1 MSSVS
6 VFQIKAHRKEY
17 NQKRQESLK
26 AIDNIR
32 KYLTKQSQQI
42 REEKR
47 KNKILKRI
55 EELHKNLQSTL
66 QEIDLHFYTEMK
78 VHLKKDP
85 FVRVYYS
92 IEMYSKEIIKQIER
106 DKAYV
111 EEKRKKLDK
120 MIEKIETFKGGKTIF
135 SKNVLQKISQFDKSL
150 AEKDI
155 EEAEKQFK
163 KIIQM
168 IDKTVKEEKGLKKLE
183 KLLSNLKL
191 EEPEVKKSVSL
202 LEEEKKLK
210 EERERELKGRSLAI
224 KMLIKSLSETLPE
237 PLKGEAEEII
247 KKPVL
252 STEDLS
258 AFLTKYSNWKEKEAL
273 YELEKELKE
282 KVKSKL
288 KEKGYSLISDNEFML
303 FSKKEGYKTAVKIN
317 NGKITSKFI
326 REIDHQPSEY
336 DKIKDKEELSEWCKD
351 LEEIINHLEQDG
363 IAIRQ
368 ITNIPDLMDIN
379 YEVKEETTERK
390 KQLTKEE

>member
-224 KMLIKSLSETLPE
+224 KMLIKSLSEELPQ
-237 PLKGEAEEII
+237 PFKSEAEKITE
-247 KKPVL
+247 KPVL
-252 STEDLS
+252 STQDLS
-258 AFLTKYSNWKEKEAL
+258 DFLIKYSDWKEKQAL
-273 YELEKELKE
+273 QNLEKELKE
-282 KVKSKL
+282 KIKSNL
-288 KEKGYSLISDNEFML
+288 EEKGYTLISDGVFML
-303 FSKKEGYKTAVKIN
+303 FSRKEGYKVAVKVN
-317 NGKITSKFI
+317 NGKVTSKFL
-326 REIDHQPSEY
+326 REIDHPPSEY
-336 DKIKDKEELSEWCKD
+336 DRIKDTEELKIWCRD
-351 LEEIINHLEQDG
+351 QEEVFNQLKKEG
-363 IAIRQ
+363 IMVSQ
-368 ITNIPDLMDIN
+368 VTNIPDLMDIN
-379 YEVKEETTERK
+379 YEVKEK
-390 KQLTKEE
+390 KEKKIKELTKED